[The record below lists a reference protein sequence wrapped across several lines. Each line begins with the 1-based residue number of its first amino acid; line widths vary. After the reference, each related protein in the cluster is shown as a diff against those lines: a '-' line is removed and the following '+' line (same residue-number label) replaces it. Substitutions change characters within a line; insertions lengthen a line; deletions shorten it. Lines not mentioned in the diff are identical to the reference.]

1 MIAIFLFSVYRN
13 SSSSS
18 RRFFNTSSKLL
29 FRIVSGSRLSKLI
42 EIRIRI
48 IEAKINNNFFNKKKI
63 SKTPDDRNN
72 DYWKIFQ
79 LISLLLGV
87 IAKFFSKVITFHF
100 IFTLS
105 LEESFDI
112 YQNHDISST
121 HLSTAKPA
129 SLAETRKR
137 NFLSNFIRQ
146 SSTFRPIRP
155 YTRR

>member
-1 MIAIFLFSVYRN
+1 MIV
-13 SSSSS
+13 
-18 RRFFNTSSKLL
+18 TT
-29 FRIVSGSRLSKLI
+29 
-42 EIRIRI
+42 I
-48 IEAKINNNFFNKKKI
+48 IEKYFNLFHYF
-63 SKTPDDRNN
+63 S
-72 DYWKIFQ
+72 F
-79 LISLLLGV
+79 